1 MMIKFC
7 RIGHL
12 WRHEDRVR
20 STMLNNSLS
29 ICPMY
34 LTYKDHKGWSGKD
47 GSPPPTRP
55 IAGGNTG
62 MNLHISEVLSEII
75 EPMVDMYEGREEIIS
90 TEDMKARFEAVNE
103 ANKNWNEWSWWEGKS
118 TECGKFVCCTKC
130 MNKC

>member
-1 MMIKFC
+1 
-7 RIGHL
+7 
-12 WRHEDRVR
+12 
-20 STMLNNSLS
+20 
-29 ICPMY
+29 
-34 LTYKDHKGWSGKD
+34 
-47 GSPPPTRP
+47 
-55 IAGGNTG
+55 

-130 MNKC
+130 MNKLRLKLCQAQVQFS